1 MNCTRRRIV
10 INQRRTFYTEM
21 VSLTTYE
28 EEQRDVADDSTDP
41 YVVLRNKTKALAEL
55 LHCDEAQAERII
67 LQRCDV

>member
-1 MNCTRRRIV
+1 
-10 INQRRTFYTEM
+10 M

-55 LHCDEAQAERII
+55 LRCDEAQAERII